1 MSQIVRVFI
10 SQVHS
15 PLLDP
20 LTLDQ
25 LRILAVVADTGSF
38 SAAARQLGRVQS
50 AISQSMRTLETAL
63 GTAIFDRAG
72 KIPTLNDAGRVIL
85 ADARRLI
92 EGAGALKARAESINS
107 DIEPE
112 LTLAVDAIF
121 PVEVL
126 AGSLKDLARQFPDL
140 PVTLYTEG
148 LSDAEQRLRDGTA
161 RLALYVPF
169 GDVADNRD
177 MEYLVRIPTVAV
189 VAADHPLAAIEGPL
203 GRDVLEREVQLVLT
217 DRTSIA
223 DGLSGGIISHRKWR
237 FADLTTRLEFLLAG
251 FGWCRRMPT
260 HMVREHIAS
269 GRLKVLDLKEQ
280 SGPDLAIHI
289 VYVRGRPPGRAG
301 RWLIDH
307 LRKELQD
314 CVGCGEEM
322 VDSV

>member
-1 MSQIVRVFI
+1 M
-10 SQVHS
+10 
-15 PLLDP
+15 LDP

-25 LRILAVVADTGSF
+25 LRILAAVADTGSF

-50 AISQSMRTLETAL
+50 AVSQSIRTLESAL
-63 GTAIFDRAG
+63 GTAIFDRDG
-72 KIPTLNDAGRVIL
+72 KVPILNDAGRVIL

-92 EGAGALKARAESINS
+92 DGALALKARAERINA

-121 PVEVL
+121 PVKVL
-126 AGSLKDLARQFPDL
+126 AHALKDLAREFPDL

-169 GDVADNRD
+169 SNVGDNRE
-177 MEYLVRIPTVAV
+177 MEYLVGIPTVSV
-189 VAADHPLAAIEGPL
+189 VAADHPLAAIKGPIE
-203 GRDVLEREVQLVLT
+203 REVLERELQLVLT
-217 DRTSIA
+217 ERTSMA
-223 DGLSGGIISHRKWR
+223 DGPNGGMISHRKWR

-251 FGWCRRMPT
+251 YGWCRRMPT
-260 HMVREHIAS
+260 HMVRDHIAA
-269 GRLKVLDLKEQ
+269 GRLKVLELREPI
-280 SGPDLAIHI
+280 GPDLAIHI

-307 LRKELQD
+307 LRKDLLD

-322 VDSV
+322 ALSA